1 MADEKYGMLYNKNAL
16 LHRKY
21 FNEMVKLIGIQCIY
35 YQPRPDKHWTTYA
48 EIKSNYFEPIV
59 VGCIYNEHL
68 DQRTMKKLGWVSEL
82 DTNMSAITVSYDLPG
97 IQVGAL
103 FVLPSGL
110 DDGKGRLFRVAS
122 MQYSAVYPATVTCQI
137 VPEYEDT
144 FSNTAYDHTNNS
156 FNLLDD
162 EDEHQF
168 INSHAADSL

>member
-1 MADEKYGMLYNKNAL
+1 MEDSKYGMLYNKNAL
-16 LHRKY
+16 LHRQY
-21 FNEMVKLIGIQCIY
+21 FNEMVKLIGIQSIY

-59 VGCIYNEHL
+59 VGCIFNDHL

-82 DTNMSAITVSYDLPG
+82 DTESYAISVPYDTPG
-97 IQVGAL
+97 IQVGSL

-110 DDGKGRLFRVAS
+110 DDGKGRLFRVIS
-122 MQYSAVYPATVTCQI
+122 MALNSIYPSSVTCRL

-144 FSNTAYDHTNNS
+144 FSEDTFNHKNNS
-156 FNLLDD
+156 FNLLND

-168 INSHAADSL
+168 INSHASDSL